1 MNTIHNKNVIYSE
14 GIHVEEFYEFLE
26 KDGIKLIK
34 TQTITKEL
42 FRDSL
47 SVFLV
52 NNEFLKKN
60 LEKLKEIRKF
70 PDEIFLSIILIT
82 EDGTELTLDVD
93 FIDDIIQIPTSKVIF
108 PKKIKKHFSDLQL
121 KYQSTILKEELELRT
136 KEIEELSRIGS
147 MLMVEKDLDKLLH
160 QILLKS
166 REITSADAG
175 SLYLIEENE
184 KKEKYLRFKL
194 SQTDSLNISYQEFT
208 MPISKKS
215 IAGYV
220 AATGETLNIKDVYE
234 IPQEKEYKVNKS
246 FDIKF
251 GYRTKSMLTTPL
263 KNHVDEVIGVIQLI
277 NRKKSME
284 NLLKTPEDF
293 NNEVIPFDRRCI
305 DLLYS
310 LGGQAAVSIENSLLY
325 QSIENLFEGFVKA
338 SVTAIESRDPT
349 TSGHSQ
355 RVAILTVGIAEQ
367 VDKTKTGK
375 YADVRFTKEQI
386 KEIRYASLLH
396 DFGKVGV
403 RENVL
408 LKEKKLYPLK
418 LKDIL
423 NRFSFIKQNIEI
435 EKLKKELDYLS
446 KRVDTNFD
454 EFLKAIEKEYNNK
467 IRELD
472 EYSKTVIEC
481 NEPTLIEEEN
491 LRTLKKIVEKSFKS
505 PELGV
510 TNLLFPEEYQD
521 LSIKKGSLNEQER
534 LEIESHVTHTFKF
547 LSQVPWTKEL
557 KGIPDIAHA
566 HHEKLDGVG
575 YPRKLH
581 SEQIPLQ
588 SKMMIISD
596 IFDALTAADRPYKKS
611 IPFEKALNILKTE
624 VESKH
629 IDKDLLDLFINA
641 KIYEKVTKI

>member
-1 MNTIHNKNVIYSE
+1 MNTIRNKNVIYSE
-14 GIHVEEFYEFLE
+14 GVPVEELHEFLE

-42 FRDSL
+42 FKDSL

-60 LEKLKEIRKF
+60 LEKFKEIRKI
-70 PDEIFLSIILIT
+70 PDEIFLSIILII
-82 EDGTELTLDVD
+82 EDGTELTQDID

-108 PKKIKKHFSDLQL
+108 PKKIEKHFSDLQL
-121 KYQSTILKEELELRT
+121 KYQSTILKKELELRT
-136 KEIEELSRIGS
+136 KEIEEFSRIGS

-175 SLYLIEENE
+175 SLYLIVDNEE
-184 KKEKYLRFKL
+184 KEKYLRFKL

-215 IAGYV
+215 IAGYI
-220 AATGETLNIKDVYE
+220 AATGETLNIKDVYK

-251 GYRTKSMLTTPL
+251 GYRTKSMLATPL

-284 NLLKTPEDF
+284 KLLKTPEDF
-293 NNEVIPFDRRCI
+293 DNEVIPFDKRCV

-310 LGGQAAVSIENSLLY
+310 LGGQAAVSIENNLLY

-367 VDKTKTGK
+367 VDKTETGK
-375 YADVRFTKEQI
+375 YADVKFTKEQI

-403 RENVL
+403 KENVL

-423 NRFSFIKQNIEI
+423 NRFTFIKQNIEI
-435 EKLKKELDYLS
+435 EKLKKELDYLL
-446 KRVDTNFD
+446 KRGDTNFD
-454 EFLKAIEKEYNNK
+454 EFFKTIEKEYNNK

-481 NEPTLIEEEN
+481 NEPTLLEEDN

-505 PELGV
+505 PELSL
-510 TNLLFPEEYQD
+510 TNLLFPEEYKD

-534 LEIESHVTHTFKF
+534 LEIESHVTHSFKF
-547 LSQVPWTKEL
+547 LSQVPWTKEF
-557 KGIPDIAHA
+557 KDIPDIAHA

-575 YPRKLH
+575 YPRKLN

-588 SKMMIISD
+588 AKMIIISD
-596 IFDALTAADRPYKKS
+596 IFDALTAADRPYKKAV
-611 IPFEKALNILKTE
+611 PFEKALNILKME

-641 KIYEKVTKI
+641 KIYEKVIKI

>member
-1 MNTIHNKNVIYSE
+1 MNTIRNKNVIYSE
-14 GIHVEEFYEFLE
+14 GIPVEEYCEFLE
-26 KDGIKLIK
+26 KEDIKLIK
-34 TQTITKEL
+34 TQTVTKEL
-42 FRDSL
+42 FKDSL

-52 NNEFLKKN
+52 NNEFFIKN
-60 LEKLKEIRKF
+60 HEKFKELRKI
-70 PDEIFLSIILIT
+70 PDEIFLSIILII
-82 EDGTELTLDVD
+82 EDGTELTLGID
-93 FIDDIIQIPTSKVIF
+93 FIDDIIQMPTSKVIF
-108 PKKIKKHFSDLQL
+108 LKKIKKHFSDLQL

-175 SLYLIEENE
+175 SLYLIVDNVE
-184 KKEKYLRFKL
+184 KEKYLRFKL
-194 SQTDSLNISYQEFT
+194 SHTDSLNISYQEFT

-251 GYRTKSMLTTPL
+251 GYRTKSMLATPL

-284 NLLKTPEDF
+284 KLLKTPEDF
-293 NNEVIPFDRRCI
+293 NNEVIPFDKRCE

-310 LGGQAAVSIENSLLY
+310 LGGQAAVSIENNLLY

-338 SVTAIESRDPT
+338 SITAIESRDPT

-375 YADVRFTKEQI
+375 YADVRFTEEQI

-423 NRFSFIKQNIEI
+423 NRFTFIKQNIEI
-435 EKLKKELDYLS
+435 EKLKKELDYLL
-446 KRVDTNFD
+446 KRGDTNFD
-454 EFLKAIEKEYNNK
+454 EFFKTIEKKYNNK

-481 NEPTLIEEEN
+481 NEPTFLEEDN
-491 LRTLKKIVEKSFKS
+491 LKTLKKIVEKTFKS

-510 TNLLFPEEYQD
+510 TNLLFPEEYTD

-566 HHEKLDGVG
+566 HHEKLDGAG
-575 YPRKLH
+575 YPRKLN

-588 SKMMIISD
+588 AKIIIISD
-596 IFDALTAADRPYKKS
+596 IFDALTAADRPYKKAM
-611 IPFEKALNILKTE
+611 PFERALNILKME
-624 VESKH
+624 AESNH
-629 IDKDLLDLFINA
+629 LDKDLLDLFINA
-641 KIYEKVTKI
+641 KVYEKVIKI